1 MNHAVLPPV
10 APWVRVLRPLAWGGA
25 VVLLAAPWVAMRFTD
40 QVAWSGG
47 DFAVF
52 GALLLFACLAFEAM
66 VRTARVPRHVAA
78 SVLAIGTAFLLV
90 WANLAVGVVEE
101 PDHPANLMFAAGSQL
116 LKLCARARKLG
127 NPLADRCNN
136 LIFM

>member
-25 VVLLAAPWVAMRFTD
+25 LVLLAAPWVAMRFTD

-52 GALLLFACLAFEAM
+52 GALLLGALSNGPSSMVSAACKALASIK
-66 VRTARVPRHVAA
+66 RTVA
-78 SVLAIGTAFLLV
+78 
-90 WANLAVGVVEE
+90 
-101 PDHPANLMFAAGSQL
+101 
-116 LKLCARARKLG
+116 LG
-127 NPLADRCNN
+127 A
-136 LIFM
+136 